1 MASKEIMASII
12 ENAQKSEAVTKEIA
26 TMSKVF
32 QFKVTDEDP
41 YYVEI
46 NNGKVALKEGET
58 ESPTATISATSAVL
72 SDMFEG
78 KINPMSAFMT
88 GKLKVSGDVFS
99 AQKLTG
105 LIDKARK

>member
-1 MASKEIMASII
+1 MTSKEIIGSII

-32 QFKVTDEDP
+32 QFNVSDEEP
-41 YYVEI
+41 YYVAI
-46 NNGKVALKEGET
+46 DNGTVSLKDGKS
-58 ESPTATISATSAVL
+58 ESPTATISATSEVL
-72 SDMFEG
+72 SNMFEG
-78 KINPMSAFMT
+78 KLNPMQAFMS